1 MLGLACALAL
11 LPPPGPSQ
19 AATVTTLGSLGPG
32 NGPVGI
38 AIDSTGDLYTAN
50 FSSNKVSKVLGS
62 GGLAGGPWPVTVG
75 AAPWDLALDES
86 GSVFVSNRGSNS
98 LSRVTATGTPT
109 TPFAVTGFT
118 PQGVAI
124 DPSGNIYVAATN
136 SNWVS
141 KITPAGG
148 SAGGS
153 WPVSLGTGTN
163 PSDVSLD
170 TNGNLYVANYSSDT
184 VAKLNPDGTAAGA
197 PWPASVGD
205 LPTQVVTDSAGNA
218 YTSNEGTPDS
228 VSKVTAAGSFPGAPW
243 PVIVGS
249 NPAALTIDSAGN
261 LYTSDAGVAQVSK
274 VTPAGVA
281 SVLASGGSLNG
292 PQGITIDRLGNLYV
306 SNFNGDTVSKI
317 IPSGG
322 EIAPAPPDTPAAPT
336 AAAGDG
342 EATVTVPA
350 NPTDARYGTPSSY
363 TVSAVGDSSKTCT
376 VTPPATSCEVTA
388 LSNGTSYTFTARA
401 NLNSWQTAS
410 SGPSAAVVPTA
421 QPVPSPT
428 VSVKVSSV
436 KAKVT
441 RNSVL
446 VTSKVRVSGAGKIA
460 QRATTKKGKKTKTWC
475 RATKTVTQAGTYTLK
490 CNLGKKGRTALRKAA
505 LKVTLRTTF
514 TPTGGSA
521 ITDNRKLTLKRKR

>member
-1 MLGLACALAL
+1 MAALVLGVL
-11 LPPPGPSQ
+11 LPAGVKAATISSLGPTGDGPQGIALDSSGNVFTANSISSDVSKLLPGGGGAGIPWPVTAPSPWNVAVDGAGNVFASNFNSNSVSKITAAGASAGGTWPVGIPINSVPLGIITDQ
-19 AATVTTLGSLGPG
+19 GGNVYTANAGNDTVSKITPDGVATVFASTGGASSPYALVFDRDGNLYTANNGTDTVSKFSPSGTPAGAPWPVSLGAGASPWGITVDSAGNVYTANAGNPTVTRITAAGTSTSFNVGLNPRAATVDSAG
-32 NGPVGI
+32 NVYVVNTSSASVSKITAAGALTVSFVSGGGLNSPSGI
-38 AIDSTGDLYTAN
+38 AIDS
-50 FSSNKVSKVLGS
+50 LGN
-62 GGLAGGPWPVTVG
+62 L
-75 AAPWDLALDES
+75 
-86 GSVFVSNRGSNS
+86 FVSNFSDDT
-98 LSRVTATGTPT
+98 VK
-109 TPFAVTGFT
+109 
-118 PQGVAI
+118 
-124 DPSGNIYVAATN
+124 
-136 SNWVS
+136 
-141 KITPAGG
+141 KITP
-148 SAGGS
+148 
-153 WPVSLGTGTN
+153 
-163 PSDVSLD
+163 
-170 TNGNLYVANYSSDT
+170 
-184 VAKLNPDGTAAGA
+184 
-197 PWPASVGD
+197 
-205 LPTQVVTDSAGNA
+205 
-218 YTSNEGTPDS
+218 
-228 VSKVTAAGSFPGAPW
+228 
-243 PVIVGS
+243 
-249 NPAALTIDSAGN
+249 
-261 LYTSDAGVAQVSK
+261 
-274 VTPAGVA
+274 
-281 SVLASGGSLNG
+281 SGGDI
-292 PQGITIDRLGNLYV
+292 Q
-306 SNFNGDTVSKI
+306 
-317 IPSGG
+317 
-322 EIAPAPPDTPAAPT
+322 PAPPDTPAAPT

-401 NLNSWQTAS
+401 NLNTWQTAS
-410 SGPSAAVVPTA
+410 SGPSAAVVPSA

-505 LKVTLRTTF
+505 LKLTLRTTF